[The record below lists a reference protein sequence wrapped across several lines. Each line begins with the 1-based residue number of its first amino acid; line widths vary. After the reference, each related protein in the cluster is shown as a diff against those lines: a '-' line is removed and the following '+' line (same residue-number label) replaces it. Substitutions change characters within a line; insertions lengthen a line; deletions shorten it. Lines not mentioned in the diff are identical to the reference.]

1 MRFDMQSRGFVLTD
15 ALREYTGRRLKFAL
29 ARAGDRIRQVTV
41 RLSDVNGPRG
51 GIDKACSIQ
60 VTLNGLASVM
70 TEDTEADLY
79 LAIDRAAARTGRSVA
94 RLVARRREHL
104 PAEPELAEPAIPAEI
119 VPHLRIK

>member
-1 MRFDMQSRGFVLTD
+1 MQIDIQSRGFALTD
-15 ALREYTGRRLKFAL
+15 ALREYAERRLRFAL
-29 ARAGDRIRQVTV
+29 ARVGDRIRRVRV
-41 RLSDVNGPRG
+41 RLADVNGPRG

-94 RLVARRREHL
+94 RLVARSREHL
-104 PAEPELAEPAIPAEI
+104 PAEQELAEPAIPAEI